1 MSDKDLF
8 QTGRMSTLR
17 HLAPAYMPG
26 EHVYLQRDV
35 QEFARGSRAK
45 VVSVQSSR
53 PGEHRYQILV
63 NEKKLWAYE
72 ADLRPTPPGDNGM
85 GTTAPQ
91 RVLPNTQRMQ
101 TLTLT
106 QQMSALGDAA
116 NTLGVS
122 QRMHTLSQA
131 ERMKQMVATNRLRTL
146 GDGTAAPGQDTTPP
160 PLNGEPGPQKP

>member
-17 HLAPAYMPG
+17 HMAPTFMPG

-63 NEKKLWAYE
+63 DEKKLWAYE
-72 ADLRPTPPGDNGM
+72 ADLRPTPPSDRGL

-91 RVLPNTQRMQ
+91 RILPNTQRMQ

-106 QQMSALGDAA
+106 QQMSAMGDASKPP
-116 NTLGVS
+116 GVS

-146 GDGTAAPGQDTTPP
+146 GDGTVLPDQVSP
-160 PLNGEPGPQKP
+160 PLPSNGNSGSEKP

>member
-17 HLAPAYMPG
+17 HMAPAYMPG

-63 NEKKLWAYE
+63 DEKKLWAYE
-72 ADLRPTPPGDNGM
+72 ADLRPTPPSDSGL

-106 QQMSALGDAA
+106 QQMSAMGDAA
-116 NTLGVS
+116 KPLGVS

-146 GDGTAAPGQDTTPP
+146 GDGTVLPNQELPPAPADE
-160 PLNGEPGPQKP
+160 NSASRKP